1 MSPAAATVRAKPSP
15 VTRAAEIQPPPMQTD
30 AGGAR
35 SHQQRLAARPRG
47 AQHPTPTCRAWC
59 APCYRPGCRR
69 WSTYVCTFTT
79 RPRKMENENRDV
91 PGHVSVTCL
100 SARGEGGGGGGCSMA
115 TRTSFCS
122 WSTRCESPSL
132 GLSHGVLH
140 EQKLVRVTALLPRS
154 CPCPYKSVTFPDN
167 LPGSRYRFPRSLI
180 REEKTAPADPG
191 PEVTAK
197 RAQKN
202 Q

>member
-1 MSPAAATVRAKPSP
+1 
-15 VTRAAEIQPPPMQTD
+15 
-30 AGGAR
+30 
-35 SHQQRLAARPRG
+35 
-47 AQHPTPTCRAWC
+47 
-59 APCYRPGCRR
+59 
-69 WSTYVCTFTT
+69 
-79 RPRKMENENRDV
+79 
-91 PGHVSVTCL
+91 
-100 SARGEGGGGGGCSMA
+100 MA

-180 REEKTAPADPG
+180 REEKTAREFSRITELLSG
-191 PEVTAK
+191 NRKEITA
-197 RAQKN
+197 AVN
-202 Q
+202 C